1 MEVQE
6 AGPGRLHP
14 TTRAPSLT
22 SSSRRRRVG
31 SRAPLVTSLVA
42 VGLIVVTAAACE
54 RAKSAEKAPAPP
66 PPAVVVAQVVQRTV
80 PIVRDFTAKTEAVP
94 TVEVRARIAG
104 VIEQVMFEEGTQV
117 TAGQTLFI
125 IQPEEYA
132 AALESARAQLAKAQ
146 ADATRARDV
155 SIIARAQAQLDQR
168 RADLEKAGH
177 DVARYRPLAEARAIP
192 QQDLETAHSAEKV
205 AAAAVEGAEAALKD
219 TQLAQ
224 RTQIQLADAAIQ
236 SAKAALTQAD
246 LNLGYTTVKA
256 PITGIVGK
264 VQVDRGN
271 LVGKSE
277 PTLLVTVSSVDPIYA
292 DVGIAEADY
301 LRLAPRI
308 RLDDRGRAQGG
319 RADLEL
325 YLADDSLFPH
335 KGRVVFVDRA
345 LDTKSGT
352 MSVRAEFPNPSR
364 TLRPGQF
371 ARVRAVV
378 EERPNA
384 VLVPALAV
392 QEQQGTKIVLVVEAA
407 DKVALRPVTVS
418 DRVGDFYI
426 VTSGLKPDE
435 RVIVDGVQK
444 ARPGMQ
450 VKPEL
455 KQAGK

>member
-1 MEVQE
+1 MGV
-6 AGPGRLHP
+6 GTLVVVR
-14 TTRAPSLT
+14 SLT
-22 SSSRRRRVG
+22 AVIG
-31 SRAPLVTSLVA
+31 VLVA
-42 VGLIVVTAAACE
+42 LAACE
-54 RAKSAEKAPAPP
+54 RAKSAEKPAAPP
-66 PPAVVVAQVVQRTV
+66 PPAVVVAAVEQRTV
-80 PIVRDFTAKTEAVP
+80 PLVRDFTARTEAVP

-104 VIEQVMFEEGTQV
+104 VLERVMFEEGTQV
-117 TAGQTLFI
+117 NAGQTLFI

-146 ADATRARDV
+146 ADLTRARDV
-155 SIIARAQAQLDQR
+155 SIIDRARAQLDQR
-168 RADLEKAGH
+168 KADLEKARR
-177 DVARYRPLAEARAIP
+177 DVARYQPLAQARAIP
-192 QQDLETAHSAEKV
+192 QQDLDTAQASEKV
-205 AAAAVEGAEAALKD
+205 AVAGVEGAEAALKD
-219 TQLAQ
+219 TQLFQ
-224 RTQIQLADAAIQ
+224 RTQIQLAEAAVQ
-236 SAKAALTQAD
+236 SARAAVTQAE

-271 LVGKSE
+271 LVGKAE
-277 PTLLVTVSSVDPIYA
+277 PTLLATVSSVDPIYVDA
-292 DVGIAEADY
+292 GVAEADY

-308 RLDDRGRAQGG
+308 RLDDRGRAQGT

-345 LDTKSGT
+345 LDAKTGT
-352 MSVRAEFPNPSR
+352 MNVRAEFPNPSR

-378 EERPNA
+378 EDRANA

-392 QEQQGTKIVLVVEAA
+392 QDQQGTKIVLVVEAG
-407 DKVALRPVTVS
+407 DKVALRPVVV
-418 DRVGDFYI
+418 DERFGDFYI
-426 VTSGLKPDE
+426 VKSGLKAGE

-455 KQAGK
+455 KPAGQ

>member
-1 MEVQE
+1 
-6 AGPGRLHP
+6 L
-14 TTRAPSLT
+14 RAPA
-22 SSSRRRRVG
+22 RRVK
-31 SRAPLVTSLVA
+31 SLVV
-42 VGLIVVTAAACE
+42 VGLLVATAAACD
-54 RAKSAEKAPAPP
+54 RGKSAEKAAPP
-66 PPAVVVAQVVQRTV
+66 PPAVVVAEVVQRTV
-80 PIVRDFTAKTEAVP
+80 PIVRDFTARTEAVP
-94 TVEVRARIAG
+94 TVEVRARVAG
-104 VIEQVMFEEGTQV
+104 VLERVMFEEGTQV
-117 TAGQTLFI
+117 KAGQTLFL

-132 AALESARAQLAKAQ
+132 AALETARAQLAKAQ
-146 ADATRARDV
+146 ADATRARDA

-168 RADLEKAGH
+168 KADLEKASR

-192 QQDLETAHSAEKV
+192 QQDLDTAQAAEKV
-205 AAAAVEGAEAALKD
+205 AVAAVEGAEAALKD
-219 TQLAQ
+219 TQLSQ

-236 SAKAALTQAD
+236 SAKAAVTQAD
-246 LNLGYTTVKA
+246 LNLDYTTVKA

-264 VQVDRGN
+264 AQVDRGN
-271 LVGKSE
+271 LVGKAE
-277 PTLLVTVSSVDPIYA
+277 PTLLATVSSVDPIYVDA
-292 DVGIAEADY
+292 GIAEADY

-319 RADLEL
+319 REDLEL
-325 YLADDSLFPH
+325 YLADNTLFPH

-345 LDTKSGT
+345 LDSKSGT

-378 EERPNA
+378 EDRADA

-392 QEQQGTKIVLVVEAA
+392 QEQQGTKIVLVVDAA

-418 DRVGDFYI
+418 DRVGDLYI
-426 VTSGLKPDE
+426 VTSGLKAGE
-435 RVIVDGVQK
+435 RVVVDGVQK
-444 ARPGMQ
+444 VRPGMQ

>member
-1 MEVQE
+1 MNMSRITVMQ
-6 AGPGRLHP
+6 AR
-14 TTRAPSLT
+14 RVKSLT
-22 SSSRRRRVG
+22 VV
-31 SRAPLVTSLVA
+31 ALLVA
-42 VGLIVVTAAACE
+42 ATAACD
-54 RAKSAEKAPAPP
+54 RGKSAEKAAPP
-66 PPAVVVAQVVQRTV
+66 PPAVVVAEVVQRTV
-80 PIVRDFTAKTEAVP
+80 PIVRDFTARTEAVP

-104 VIEQVMFEEGTQV
+104 VLERVMFEEGTQV
-117 TAGQTLFI
+117 KAGETLFL

-132 AALESARAQLAKAQ
+132 AALETARAQLAKAQ
-146 ADATRARDV
+146 ADATRARDA
-155 SIIARAQAQLDQR
+155 SIIARSQAQLDQR
-168 RADLEKAGH
+168 KADLEKASR

-192 QQDLETAHSAEKV
+192 QQDLDTAQASEKV
-205 AAAAVEGAEAALKD
+205 AAAGVEGADATLRD
-219 TQLAQ
+219 TQLLQ

-236 SAKAALTQAD
+236 SAKAAVIQAE
-246 LNLGYTTVKA
+246 LNLGYTNVKA

-271 LVGKSE
+271 LVGKAE
-277 PTLLVTVSSVDPIYA
+277 PTLLATVSSVDPIYVDA
-292 DVGIAEADY
+292 GIAEADY

-308 RLDDRGRAQGG
+308 RVDDRGRAQGG
-319 RADLEL
+319 QADLEL
-325 YLADDSLFPH
+325 YLADNTLFPH

-345 LDTKSGT
+345 LDAKSGT

-378 EERPNA
+378 EDRADA
-384 VLVPALAV
+384 VLAPALAV
-392 QEQQGTKIVLVVEAA
+392 QEQQGTKMVLVVEAG

-426 VTSGLKPDE
+426 VTSGLKAGE

-444 ARPGMQ
+444 VRPGMQ

-455 KQAGK
+455 KQAAK

>member
-1 MEVQE
+1 MRILARRVK
-6 AGPGRLHP
+6 
-14 TTRAPSLT
+14 SLT
-22 SSSRRRRVG
+22 VV
-31 SRAPLVTSLVA
+31 ALLVA
-42 VGLIVVTAAACE
+42 TAAACD
-54 RAKSAEKAPAPP
+54 RGKSAEKAGPP
-66 PPAVVVAQVVQRTV
+66 PPAVVVAEVVQHSV
-80 PIVRDFTAKTEAVP
+80 PIVRDFTARTEAVP

-104 VIEQVMFEEGTQV
+104 VLERVMFEEGTQV
-117 TAGQTLFI
+117 TAGQTLFL

-132 AALESARAQLAKAQ
+132 AALETARAQLAKAQ
-146 ADATRARDV
+146 ADATRARDA
-155 SIIARAQAQLDQR
+155 SIIARSQAQLDQR
-168 RADLEKAGH
+168 KADLEKASR

-192 QQDLETAHSAEKV
+192 QQDLDTAQASEKV
-205 AAAAVEGAEAALKD
+205 AAAGVEGADATLRD
-219 TQLAQ
+219 TQLLQ

-236 SAKAALTQAD
+236 SAKAAVIQAE
-246 LNLGYTTVKA
+246 LNLGYTNVKA

-271 LVGKSE
+271 LVGKAE
-277 PTLLVTVSSVDPIYA
+277 PTLLATVSSVDPIYVDA
-292 DVGIAEADY
+292 GIAEADY

-319 RADLEL
+319 QADLDL
-325 YLADDSLFPH
+325 YLADNTLFPH

-378 EERPNA
+378 EDRADA

-392 QEQQGTKIVLVVEAA
+392 QEQQGTKIVLVVDAA

-418 DRVGDFYI
+418 DRVDDLYI
-426 VTSGLKPDE
+426 VTSGLKAGE

-444 ARPGMQ
+444 VRPGMQ

>member
-1 MEVQE
+1 MLDLGVTGAPQSR
-6 AGPGRLHP
+6 GRVMKMFRNGL
-14 TTRAPSLT
+14 AKSLM
-22 SSSRRRRVG
+22 
-31 SRAPLVTSLVA
+31 A
-42 VGLIVVTAAACE
+42 VGLLVATTAACD
-54 RAKSAEKAPAPP
+54 RAKSAEKAPPP
-66 PPAVVVAQVVQRTV
+66 PTSVVVAEVVQHTV
-80 PIVRDFTAKTEAVP
+80 PIVRDFTARTEAVP

-104 VIEQVMFEEGTQV
+104 VIERVTFEEGTQV
-117 TAGQTLFI
+117 TAGQTLFV

-146 ADATRARDV
+146 ADATRARDA

-168 RADLEKAGH
+168 KADLEKARR
-177 DVARYRPLAEARAIP
+177 DVARYRPLTEAKAIP
-192 QQDLETAHSAEKV
+192 QQDLDTAQASEKV
-205 AAAAVEGAEAALKD
+205 AAAGVEGAEAALKD

-236 SAKAALTQAD
+236 SAKAAVTQAE

-271 LVGKSE
+271 LVGKGE
-277 PTLLVTVSSVDPIYA
+277 PTLLVTISSVDPIYA

-308 RLDDRGRAQGG
+308 RLDDRGRAQGA
-319 RADLEL
+319 RAELEL

-345 LDTKSGT
+345 LDLKSGT

-378 EERPNA
+378 DERANA

-392 QEQQGTKIVLVVEAA
+392 QEQQGTKIVLVVDDG

-418 DRVGDFYI
+418 DRVGEFYI
-426 VTSGLKPDE
+426 VTSGLKPGE

-444 ARPGMQ
+444 VRPGMQ
-450 VKPEL
+450 VKAEV

>member
-1 MEVQE
+1 MEVHE
-6 AGPGRLHP
+6 GECGRLRP
-14 TTRAPSLT
+14 TTRALF
-22 SSSRRRRVG
+22 
-31 SRAPLVTSLVA
+31 LMA
-42 VGLIVVTAAACE
+42 VGLLVATTAACE
-54 RAKSAEKAPAPP
+54 RAKSAEKAPGPP

-80 PIVRDFTAKTEAVP
+80 PILRDFTARTEAVP

-104 VIEQVMFEEGTQV
+104 VIERVMFEEGTQV

-146 ADATRARDV
+146 ADATRARDM

-168 RADLEKAGH
+168 KADLEKARR

-192 QQDLETAHSAEKV
+192 QQDLDTAQASEKV

-219 TQLAQ
+219 TQLLQ

-236 SAKAALTQAD
+236 SAKAAVTQAE

-271 LVGKSE
+271 LVGKAE
-277 PTLLVTVSSVDPIYA
+277 PTLLATVSSVDPIYV
-292 DVGIAEADY
+292 DVGVAEADY

-308 RLDDRGRAQGG
+308 RLDDRGRAQGT
-319 RADLEL
+319 RAELEL

-345 LDTKSGT
+345 LDAKSGT
-352 MSVRAEFPNPSR
+352 MNVRAEFPNPSR

-378 EERPNA
+378 EDRPNA

-426 VTSGLKPDE
+426 VTSGLKAGE

>member
-1 MEVQE
+1 MEVHE
-6 AGPGRLHP
+6 GGRERL
-14 TTRAPSLT
+14 R
-22 SSSRRRRVG
+22 SRRRIG
-31 SRAPLVTSLVA
+31 PRAPLVTSLLVA
-42 VGLIVVTAAACE
+42 GLLVATPAACE

-66 PPAVVVAQVVQRTV
+66 PPPAVVVAAVEQRTV
-80 PIVRDFTAKTEAVP
+80 PIVRDFTARTEAVP

-104 VIEQVMFEEGTQV
+104 VIDRVMFEEGTQV

-155 SIIARAQAQLDQR
+155 SVIARAQAQLDQR
-168 RADLEKAGH
+168 KADLEKSRR
-177 DVARYRPLAEARAIP
+177 DVARYQPLVEARAIP
-192 QQDLETAHSAEKV
+192 QQDLDTAQASEKV

-219 TQLAQ
+219 TQLFQ

-236 SAKAALTQAD
+236 SAKAAVTQAD

-271 LVGKSE
+271 LVGKAE
-277 PTLLVTVSSVDPIYA
+277 PTLLATVSSVDPIYV
-292 DVGIAEADY
+292 DVGVAEADY

-308 RLDDRGRAQGG
+308 RLDHRGRAQGT
-319 RADLEL
+319 RAELEL

-345 LDTKSGT
+345 LDAKSGT
-352 MSVRAEFPNPSR
+352 MNVRAEFPNPSR
-364 TLRPGQF
+364 ALRPGQF

-378 EERPNA
+378 EDRANA

-392 QEQQGTKIVLVVEAA
+392 QEQQGTKMVLVVEAG

-426 VTSGLKPDE
+426 ATSGLKAGE

>member
-1 MEVQE
+1 MNMSRIAVMQ
-6 AGPGRLHP
+6 AR
-14 TTRAPSLT
+14 RVKSLT
-22 SSSRRRRVG
+22 VV
-31 SRAPLVTSLVA
+31 ALLVA
-42 VGLIVVTAAACE
+42 TAAACD
-54 RAKSAEKAPAPP
+54 RGKSAEKAAPP
-66 PPAVVVAQVVQRTV
+66 PPAVVVAEVVQRTV
-80 PIVRDFTAKTEAVP
+80 PIVRDFTARTEAVP

-104 VIEQVMFEEGTQV
+104 VLERVMFEEGTQV
-117 TAGQTLFI
+117 KAGQTLFL

-132 AALESARAQLAKAQ
+132 AALETARAQLAKAQ
-146 ADATRARDV
+146 ADATRARDA
-155 SIIARAQAQLDQR
+155 SIIARSQAQLDQR
-168 RADLEKAGH
+168 KADLEKASR

-192 QQDLETAHSAEKV
+192 QQDLDTAQASEKV
-205 AAAAVEGAEAALKD
+205 AAAGVEGADAALKD
-219 TQLAQ
+219 TQLLQ

-236 SAKAALTQAD
+236 SAKAAVTQAE
-246 LNLGYTTVKA
+246 LNLGYTNVKA

-271 LVGKSE
+271 LVGKAE
-277 PTLLVTVSSVDPIYA
+277 PTLLATVSSVDPIYVDA
-292 DVGIAEADY
+292 GIAEADY

-319 RADLEL
+319 GQADLEL
-325 YLADDSLFPH
+325 YLADNTLFPH

-345 LDTKSGT
+345 LDAKSGT
-352 MSVRAEFPNPSR
+352 MSVRAEFPNPAR

-378 EERPNA
+378 EDRADA
-384 VLVPALAV
+384 VLAPALAV
-392 QEQQGTKIVLVVEAA
+392 QEQQGTKMVLVVEAG

-426 VTSGLKPDE
+426 VTSGLKAGE

-444 ARPGMQ
+444 VRPGMQ

-455 KQAGK
+455 KQAAK